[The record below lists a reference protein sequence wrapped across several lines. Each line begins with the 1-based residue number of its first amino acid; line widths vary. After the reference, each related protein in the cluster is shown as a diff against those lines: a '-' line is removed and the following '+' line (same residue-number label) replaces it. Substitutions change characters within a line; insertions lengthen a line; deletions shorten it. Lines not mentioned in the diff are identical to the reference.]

1 MLGGDRLEESALM
14 CSVDDGVRRH
24 ELSGKGLGGLIDF
37 EL

>member
-1 MLGGDRLEESALM
+1 VLGGDGLEESALV

-24 ELSGKGLGGLIDF
+24 ELAGEGLGGLVDF